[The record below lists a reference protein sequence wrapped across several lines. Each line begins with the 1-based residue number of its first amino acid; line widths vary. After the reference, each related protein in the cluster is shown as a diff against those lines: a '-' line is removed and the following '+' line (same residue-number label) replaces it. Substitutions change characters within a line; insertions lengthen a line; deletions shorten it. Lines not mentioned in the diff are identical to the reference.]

1 MTIIKINDAQLEETI
16 EQKNII
22 MKSELEQMKFN
33 FQNRIKD
40 IDEKLALFDQVSTT

>member
-1 MTIIKINDAQLEETI
+1 MTITKINDLQLEETI

-22 MKSELEQMKFN
+22 MKSDLEQMKFN
-33 FQNRIKD
+33 LQNRIKD